1 MPLSN
6 SMSTETAILDGAM
19 PVNEDGTFTWSP
31 RDLEAGAVTIQVRT
45 RQLND
50 DGLPLVSG
58 WTSLAITMEN
68 VPDNSVQIT
77 QLGLAVD
84 NGASDTDRST
94 SDPTISGQTNTPV
107 SVIQLDTDGDWRV
120 DTTIAPDGSGAFSYA
135 LTELLEGL
143 TTVHA
148 RVAIESTDPF
158 ATSDYSEFSAWE
170 TLTFV
175 YAVDP
180 DSTEAQAK
188 ATALATYEQELANAD
203 NTFDTSM
210 DAAELTYWTS
220 ITNGLNDYAT
230 GATTAAA
237 NRDSAIANANA
248 TLRNAVNTASA
259 SFDASLATVAADFA
273 ADLSAFTGDTTAFQ
287 LEDFQ
292 WPQAP
297 TPNAV
302 IIPDPSSLPQPPAHI
317 LYGDTPYTSHEF
329 DTSTVDQHWL
339 SQQASQSTS
348 GFSYPAS
355 SDEEHKD
362 GIADVE
368 NDHQTQLKDL
378 QDTYNEALK
387 TAKTELNNAKRAAA
401 GVLSTALATAES
413 NYETAKTAN
422 HPTLSVQG
430 ITQQHNEEVEAA
442 KRTLEAEKKLHEFW
456 ANIQIRFREFLHQQA
471 ISQREEQYANE
482 LQEAEDVWLWNTGF
496 PTYEEYAA
504 ANTALESQK
513 KMTATQS
520 RENDL
525 ADAEKAY
532 TDAVALIVHKRAT
545 DDAHSI
551 RKYEKTKNESRY
563 NFTINLVTLEE
574 WQEKRDI
581 TAWKNY
587 LKAIAEAREVY
598 DKAVANAQKAFV
610 KARADAKEAL
620 ETGRKEADHQK
631 DLGKAEAEHA
641 TATSFHGFMQ
651 SAKSEA
657 AVEKAENKVDQL
669 SNLTDKAASYF
680 GGVFGAVAQ
689 KIKDGVDAITGEV
702 IGALT
707 AKKTAEQDEAE
718 ETGEL
723 LSDETTARHDYLRGK
738 ALAWKNLNENAADAQ
753 RDYAI
758 TTADANR
765 DFEQEVAID
774 QKHKRSL
781 DAPVLAEVYAVGYDG
796 HPLTDLI
803 QHQADYDIA
812 RLTEQLA
819 RGTTERTAAHDREDA
834 INLAVLGYRVGKNVS
849 DPDMSTE
856 LGQLIGTAKGI
867 NELVKNYAYAV
878 AESLEAFDVDVTAI
892 EQTFFKALAVGAE
905 GRVNGMSTALT
916 TWIGS
921 TNTAE
926 GTYVDESHQLLKDKM
941 VADATD
947 EKSVVDADQAQRQ
960 TQMVAW
966 DNGVNSSWSQRHTE
980 VFDAGVAYAGKEGD
994 AKVAA
999 AGAFGAAGKTLA
1011 TSQQAAQAQFS
1022 SGQVA
1027 AVTTQMN
1034 ADAGSQTA
1042 YVNSVAGS
1050 NNTNAVNTAGS
1061 TETLDKALADAS
1073 EKHANSRDL
1082 VRYSYRKSYFNGY
1095 YTFQQDVAEATYSK
1109 NTDNIGSQAQY
1120 DIDMAWWEWNDGT
1133 IAEAEQIAATLAAAR
1148 VAAQATYDAAYEA
1161 ALTAKYLTWANAARD
1176 YINGKAA
1183 AYKVHVTDEGVAMRA
1198 WATAMAG
1205 HEKSWAGEVK
1215 GHADALSLGYK
1226 QHSKTAT
1233 TSLASVAETY
1243 MNQSTAADVLFDN
1256 NVAGAE
1262 ADLVGAIAQAEADRQ
1277 VDVSAAENKYV
1288 TALHAEHASQLQGV
1302 ANANALANVDN
1313 AGADLT
1319 NYHASAAGITHTAVA
1334 AAETH
1339 IGVWAQS
1346 TADASVALING
1357 ITGAG
1362 ENLVA
1367 SVGLA
1372 VTTSGTMFA
1381 SAVKSFS
1388 QSVGHGVA
1396 DLVHGVSKA
1405 GNQRDESDLGAEAD
1419 YWADLVDA
1427 QADYNDTV
1435 ATAEVSR
1442 ASKIATAVRTRIIAR
1457 ETEAAWQAYYTA
1469 EEAANAHFE
1478 DVDEPAARKTK
1489 VEAIGDAMIARAGSL
1504 GDNLITETSS
1514 MGAAATT
1521 YTSAD
1526 NGATTTFV
1534 QTQAAARELHDNDS
1548 AVAGKTFIQ
1557 EAFGAVETN
1566 VGAEGAAN
1574 VALENSLGGARVTA
1588 ARNLAGAEADYHAT
1602 ASEGTHS
1609 YYSASAASS
1618 SSPLASWEADR
1629 EDAFGDWLLSM
1640 KLPYQDFV
1648 EGQAQREATLGV
1660 ALVDAEGT
1668 VSSDIAAANTV
1679 YYTGLANDEVNA
1691 TASLGAVETTLENL
1705 ITGQENV
1712 YASAMTGEQN
1722 TLDDSY
1728 ASAAK
1733 QYAIDEATAEK
1744 AFMVALITGT
1754 VEDAE
1759 QAKALALAN
1768 AEITRA
1774 TTEGDADL
1782 LWSTGEAGQFRTLRT
1797 ETANGAFT
1805 QVAPTL
1811 LAHKTQALGNAG
1823 HQATWL
1829 TSVTNADND
1838 YAMAQVV
1845 AYNNADISDVTT
1857 ISVFQT
1863 ASMNHQA
1870 TQFTALATS
1879 SGLPFVDFR
1888 AQQSTAQAASLS
1900 SQHAGKL
1907 ASATTIASI
1916 YTSAQTDI
1924 NNLYSAHATAVNAAN
1939 ATWVEAFT
1947 TAQNTEATAKE
1958 LAEKTYVAET
1968 AGPLEAYQVQLAV
1981 ADRAY
1986 KIASAVARR
1995 DALAAGLTVDNSA
2008 AIAAHRQAVQSA
2020 DGTLNQA
2027 DATANATR
2035 VTSRSSAATTGA
2047 DAKKLANQAQT
2058 EQLNLAEK
2066 DLIQDEAARKATRD
2080 IDVVTEV
2087 HAQALAEL
2095 NAHTTVVND
2104 LATSLPDNPWA
2115 QNEQATWASEV
2126 NYLSESLA
2134 QDLARAIGDINAK
2147 ASMTEAMAGLDADLS
2162 DVSYNAEYTA
2172 EVAGTQA
2179 SASKTSG
2186 QAGAY
2191 QLLGDDVTGPSPLP
2205 SDPEL
2210 RRAAAE
2216 HQPPKP
2222 EPSIAARIF
2231 GAARIGGSYAK
2242 GVLYGIV
2249 VDGFGGTG
2257 SSLASLAKRGFYAY
2271 NPVVASID
2279 AAWGGLTGT
2288 ETPAQRI
2295 RAGDLKTANQAA
2307 EMLSKY
2313 GPYAVALH
2321 QDLERLMPGMGPGKI
2336 IAFLRGRDTNLLGM
2350 VHDLDR
2356 WAEGNSATTKEFF
2369 EVAGPV
2375 IEEIVELVKKEF
2387 VTASGETKA
2396 YLLGRFVGALTF
2408 EIALTAALGGVTS
2421 AKWAT
2426 KLDHMPGVQHLDD
2439 ALRAEIA
2446 DKLSDL
2452 SKRFD
2457 DLKAPRVGKHYT
2469 DFADEAA
2476 EIMENAARKRGLDPN
2491 QGIVNM
2497 AIPRKKVLQNIAGK
2511 RKAIDYHLDD
2521 HIPELIGEADK
2532 GLVEYW
2538 RKEVSARIRE
2548 MEEWAGR
2555 LSKNDDILEE
2565 AAQYRRRLDEILDRR
2580 LGELGD

>member
-1 MPLSN
+1 M
-6 SMSTETAILDGAM
+6 
-19 PVNEDGTFTWSP
+19 
-31 RDLEAGAVTIQVRT
+31 
-45 RQLND
+45 
-50 DGLPLVSG
+50 
-58 WTSLAITMEN
+58 
-68 VPDNSVQIT
+68 
-77 QLGLAVD
+77 
-84 NGASDTDRST
+84 
-94 SDPTISGQTNTPV
+94 
-107 SVIQLDTDGDWRV
+107 
-120 DTTIAPDGSGAFSYA
+120 
-135 LTELLEGL
+135 
-143 TTVHA
+143 
-148 RVAIESTDPF
+148 
-158 ATSDYSEFSAWE
+158 
-170 TLTFV
+170 
-175 YAVDP
+175 
-180 DSTEAQAK
+180 
-188 ATALATYEQELANAD
+188 
-203 NTFDTSM
+203 
-210 DAAELTYWTS
+210 
-220 ITNGLNDYAT
+220 
-230 GATTAAA
+230 
-237 NRDSAIANANA
+237 
-248 TLRNAVNTASA
+248 
-259 SFDASLATVAADFA
+259 
-273 ADLSAFTGDTTAFQ
+273 
-287 LEDFQ
+287 
-292 WPQAP
+292 
-297 TPNAV
+297 
-302 IIPDPSSLPQPPAHI
+302 
-317 LYGDTPYTSHEF
+317 
-329 DTSTVDQHWL
+329 
-339 SQQASQSTS
+339 
-348 GFSYPAS
+348 
-355 SDEEHKD
+355 
-362 GIADVE
+362 
-368 NDHQTQLKDL
+368 
-378 QDTYNEALK
+378 
-387 TAKTELNNAKRAAA
+387 
-401 GVLSTALATAES
+401 
-413 NYETAKTAN
+413 
-422 HPTLSVQG
+422 
-430 ITQQHNEEVEAA
+430 
-442 KRTLEAEKKLHEFW
+442 
-456 ANIQIRFREFLHQQA
+456 
-471 ISQREEQYANE
+471 
-482 LQEAEDVWLWNTGF
+482 
-496 PTYEEYAA
+496 
-504 ANTALESQK
+504 
-513 KMTATQS
+513 
-520 RENDL
+520 
-525 ADAEKAY
+525 
-532 TDAVALIVHKRAT
+532 
-545 DDAHSI
+545 
-551 RKYEKTKNESRY
+551 
-563 NFTINLVTLEE
+563 
-574 WQEKRDI
+574 
-581 TAWKNY
+581 
-587 LKAIAEAREVY
+587 
-598 DKAVANAQKAFV
+598 
-610 KARADAKEAL
+610 
-620 ETGRKEADHQK
+620 
-631 DLGKAEAEHA
+631 
-641 TATSFHGFMQ
+641 
-651 SAKSEA
+651 
-657 AVEKAENKVDQL
+657 
-669 SNLTDKAASYF
+669 
-680 GGVFGAVAQ
+680 
-689 KIKDGVDAITGEV
+689 
-702 IGALT
+702 
-707 AKKTAEQDEAE
+707 
-718 ETGEL
+718 
-723 LSDETTARHDYLRGK
+723 
-738 ALAWKNLNENAADAQ
+738 
-753 RDYAI
+753 
-758 TTADANR
+758 
-765 DFEQEVAID
+765 
-774 QKHKRSL
+774 
-781 DAPVLAEVYAVGYDG
+781 
-796 HPLTDLI
+796 
-803 QHQADYDIA
+803 
-812 RLTEQLA
+812 
-819 RGTTERTAAHDREDA
+819 
-834 INLAVLGYRVGKNVS
+834 
-849 DPDMSTE
+849 
-856 LGQLIGTAKGI
+856 
-867 NELVKNYAYAV
+867 
-878 AESLEAFDVDVTAI
+878 
-892 EQTFFKALAVGAE
+892 
-905 GRVNGMSTALT
+905 
-916 TWIGS
+916 
-921 TNTAE
+921 
-926 GTYVDESHQLLKDKM
+926 
-941 VADATD
+941 
-947 EKSVVDADQAQRQ
+947 
-960 TQMVAW
+960 
-966 DNGVNSSWSQRHTE
+966 
-980 VFDAGVAYAGKEGD
+980 
-994 AKVAA
+994 
-999 AGAFGAAGKTLA
+999 
-1011 TSQQAAQAQFS
+1011 
-1022 SGQVA
+1022 
-1027 AVTTQMN
+1027 
-1034 ADAGSQTA
+1034 
-1042 YVNSVAGS
+1042 
-1050 NNTNAVNTAGS
+1050 
-1061 TETLDKALADAS
+1061 
-1073 EKHANSRDL
+1073 
-1082 VRYSYRKSYFNGY
+1082 
-1095 YTFQQDVAEATYSK
+1095 
-1109 NTDNIGSQAQY
+1109 
-1120 DIDMAWWEWNDGT
+1120 
-1133 IAEAEQIAATLAAAR
+1133 
-1148 VAAQATYDAAYEA
+1148 
-1161 ALTAKYLTWANAARD
+1161 
-1176 YINGKAA
+1176 
-1183 AYKVHVTDEGVAMRA
+1183 
-1198 WATAMAG
+1198 
-1205 HEKSWAGEVK
+1205 
-1215 GHADALSLGYK
+1215 
-1226 QHSKTAT
+1226 
-1233 TSLASVAETY
+1233 
-1243 MNQSTAADVLFDN
+1243 

-1574 VALENSLGGARVTA
+1574 LALENSLGGARVTA

-1609 YYSASAASS
+1609 YYSASAANS

-1640 KLPYQDFV
+1640 KLPYQNFV

-1668 VSSDIAAANTV
+1668 VSGDIAAANTV

-2147 ASMTEAMAGLDADLS
+2147 ASMTEAMAGLEADLS
-2162 DVSYNAEYTA
+2162 DVSYDAEYTA

-2179 SASKTSG
+2179 ISDKRNG
-2186 QAGAY
+2186 QAGAHHLMGESDDSPPTSEEEALAETLHG
-2191 QLLGDDVTGPSPLP
+2191 LLRS
-2205 SDPEL
+2205 
-2210 RRAAAE
+2210 
-2216 HQPPKP
+2216 PPKP
-2222 EPSIAARIF
+2222 NQSFADAIAQRRYGHSHAGKNDPNFERDYAAALNLDAEIERANDPRIRIDNLKDGLSFGTVQVLTEHPEVGRAFLQKYGIIGLARLEEAVRQGYEISSHNF
-2231 GAARIGGSYAK
+2231 WRKWWGGYQRYTGSAFDYKYHYDEGHTAEEGAANLMALLEAEVDDDHTKQEVLRVGSGKNAL
-2242 GVLYGIV
+2242 GQDL
-2249 VDGFGGTG
+2249 
-2257 SSLASLAKRGFYAY
+2257 
-2271 NPVVASID
+2271 D
-2279 AAWGGLTGT
+2279 AAINEAKKLSVETLETARNEVVINVLFSGLG
-2288 ETPAQRI
+2288 
-2295 RAGDLKTANQAA
+2295 LF
-2307 EMLSKY
+2307 
-2313 GPYAVALH
+2313 GPDDARYI
-2321 QDLERLMPGMGPGKI
+2321 GK
-2336 IAFLRGRDTNLLGM
+2336 
-2350 VHDLDR
+2350 
-2356 WAEGNSATTKEFF
+2356 
-2369 EVAGPV
+2369 
-2375 IEEIVELVKKEF
+2375 
-2387 VTASGETKA
+2387 
-2396 YLLGRFVGALTF
+2396 
-2408 EIALTAALGGVTS
+2408 
-2421 AKWAT
+2421 
-2426 KLDHMPGVQHLDD
+2426 LDD
-2439 ALRAEIA
+2439 APNS
-2446 DKLSDL
+2446 KLSQQSL
-2452 SKRFD
+2452 D
-2457 DLKAPRVGKHYT
+2457 DWMRQNERAVQARRKAPRGRLVGSLNALT
-2469 DFADEAA
+2469 DVEKGFVDDMLNLGKNVE
-2476 EIMENAARKRGLDPN
+2476 
-2491 QGIVNM
+2491 V
-2497 AIPRKKVLQNIAGK
+2497 IPTG
-2511 RKAIDYHLDD
+2511 
-2521 HIPELIGEADK
+2521 
-2532 GLVEYW
+2532 
-2538 RKEVSARIRE
+2538 
-2548 MEEWAGR
+2548 AGR
-2555 LSKNDDILEE
+2555 TPDFLIDGVRYELKTLSGVVEETADGISGAIANRVMNGRGQAVDIIVD
-2565 AAQYRRRLDEILDRR
+2565 ARRQAGITEDIARR
-2580 LGELGD
+2580 GIRRAFGADNKTGGKIQSITIYGPGWTIVVPRI